1 MTLSRIENMNMAYPT
16 KEQLNSVGIVKGAI
30 FKNIGRNR
38 WFKGVGCIVIE
49 VTDVGTVLVQHAQT
63 GEQTYLKATDLDF

>member
-1 MTLSRIENMNMAYPT
+1 MAYPT
-16 KEQLNSVGIVKGAI
+16 KEQLQAIGIVKGAA

-38 WFKGVGCIVIE
+38 WPKGITCLVVEAG
-49 VTDVGTVLVQHAQT
+49 DVGTVLVQHTQT